1 MRRLDLLLHLV
12 HRRVLDRYIGS
23 TSVVLWMLV
32 SPLIPLLVNILIFYF
47 VARIAEIQ
55 SMGLL
60 GYAAFA
66 FSGLIPFRI
75 LQRAVTEGGD
85 LLVSNLEM
93 LRSVNFPLAYLS
105 LASVGSL
112 MVDLTTQLLLMAALL
127 VWSGHAASLSL
138 FALPGAMAILFL
150 LCVGSSWLASI
161 AGYLAREV
169 QELLTLILTLLLYL
183 SPAVYPLGAAPAALQ
198 PIIELNPLSH
208 VVIVFR
214 DALLSSGNFHWASWL
229 YAATLAGATF
239 AAGWFAIV
247 KVKRFVGDLV

>member
-47 VARIAEIQ
+47 VARIPEIQ

-112 MVDLTTQLLLMAALL
+112 MVDLTMQLLLMAALL
-127 VWSGHAASLSL
+127 IWSGHGVSLSL

-169 QELLTLILTLLLYL
+169 QELLTLVLTLLLYL
-183 SPAVYPLGAAPAALQ
+183 SPAVYPLGAAPKALQ

-214 DALLSSGNFHWASWL
+214 DVLLSSGSFHWASWL
-229 YAATLAGATF
+229 YAVTLAGATF
-239 AAGWFAIV
+239 AAGWFAIA
-247 KVKRFVGDLV
+247 KVRRFAGDLV